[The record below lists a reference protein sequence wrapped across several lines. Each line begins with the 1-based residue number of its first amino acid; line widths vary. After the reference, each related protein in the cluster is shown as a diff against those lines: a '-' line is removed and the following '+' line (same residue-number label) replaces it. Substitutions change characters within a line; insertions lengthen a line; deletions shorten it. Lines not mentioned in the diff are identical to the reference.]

1 MGILIALGLLATGS
15 SVWATTMVRLEEQD
29 LWSVADTILIGR
41 VPLPPQPVAQAG
53 SKAVF
58 SRITIL
64 VDEYVAASRGQREIP
79 QIDLV
84 LPGGTY
90 QGKTTVVPGMP
101 TFRQDE
107 RVLLFLRRNPRTGKY
122 NVVGLSQGKFE
133 IRKEEGTGREY
144 LVPGGAKVDLV
155 SALGAGQPT
164 SSKAVPQTAEPAAPP
179 GEGSTVKQAR
189 RYLDEV
195 VGQIKAYKQLKGGL
209 DP

>member
-1 MGILIALGLLATGS
+1 MGILVALGLLATGS

-29 LWSVADTILIGR
+29 LWNVADTILIGR

-53 SKAVF
+53 SKVVF

-64 VDEYVAASRGQREIP
+64 VDEYVAATREQREVR

-84 LPGGTY
+84 QPGGTY
-90 QGKTTVVPGMP
+90 QGRTTVVPGMP

-144 LVPGGAKVDLV
+144 LVPGAAKVNLV
-155 SALGAGQPT
+155 PALRPGQPT
-164 SSKAVPQTAEPAAPP
+164 SLKAVPQAAEPAAPS
-179 GEGSTVKQAR
+179 GEGSTGRQAK
-189 RYLDEV
+189 RYLDDV
-195 VGQIKAYKQLKGGL
+195 VGQIKAYKHLKGGL
-209 DP
+209 DQ